1 MAKYLYRLG
10 KWAADNRKKVLL
22 GACGVLVV
30 LVVLALSMGP
40 SFSDKMTIPGT
51 ESQKASKLLTK
62 AFPSTKNA
70 KAQVQVLFK
79 APKHKTLE
87 SKKERKIISETI
99 NDIKKDKAVSSV
111 ASPVV
116 LQNYSKNKR
125 IGYALVT
132 YKSTAKKVSEISK
145 KKILNVVKKARKA
158 GIQTELAGDVSFS
171 SIEVGGVTEG
181 IGVLVAYLVLAVT
194 FTSFLAAGMP
204 ILTALIGLGIGLMG
218 IITATNYM
226 DIASYAL
233 SLSAMLGLA
242 VAIDYALFI
251 ITRFRRELG
260 NGYSIKESVGIA
272 IGTAGNAVVFAG
284 MTVVV
289 ALLGLSV
296 AKIPFLTMMGLSA
309 AFSVFIAILVAILVV
324 PALLGL
330 IGGKIGPSRQN
341 RLLKRLSR
349 VNKKADSSGWGNFVT
364 THPLLVTILSVAILI
379 SMSTPVFHMNL
390 GLPDNGMKSKVTMD
404 RRAYD
409 LQTEAYGKGVHA
421 PLVILAQTSTKTKNA
436 QEAMNATVKE
446 LRSLA
451 NVKSVT
457 PAAPSSLHRVSMI
470 SLIPKTG
477 PNDPK
482 TSALVHAIRKKSM
495 SLQKSQHVKLYVTG
509 ATAVNLDI
517 SQKLSDALPG
527 FCLLIAGFAFILLV
541 VVFRSI
547 LIPLKAVLGFILSLA
562 ATLGF
567 LVFAIQDGHLISMFG
582 FPTSGPILS
591 FLPVIVVGI
600 LFGLAMDYEVFLVS
614 RMREG
619 FIHSGD
625 TKKSVLIGMR
635 ESGSVVTAAGLIM
648 VAVFAGF
655 MMTSEPIIKSMGLS
669 LTVGVLFDAFI
680 VRMTMVPA
688 VITLMGKSAWYLPK
702 WLDKLLPDIDI
713 EGKSILEEEQ
723 KRKKIS

>member
-1 MAKYLYRLG
+1 MAKYLYSLG
-10 KWAADNRKKVLL
+10 KWAADNKKKVLL
-22 GACGVLVV
+22 GACGVLIA

-79 APKHKTLE
+79 APKDKTLE
-87 SKKERKIISETI
+87 SKKEQKIISETI
-99 NDIKKDKAVSSV
+99 NAIKKDKAVSSV
-111 ASPVV
+111 AAPEV

-132 YKSTAKKVSEISK
+132 YKSTATKVSEASK
-145 KKILNVVKKARKA
+145 EKILKVVKKARKA
-158 GIQTELAGDVSFS
+158 GMQTELAGDVSFS

-181 IGVLVAYLVLAVT
+181 IGVLVAFLVLAVT

-218 IITATNYM
+218 IIFATNYM

-251 ITRFRRELG
+251 ITRFRKELG
-260 NGYSIKESVGIA
+260 NGYSIKESIGIA

-296 AKIPFLTMMGLSA
+296 AKIPFLTVMGVSA

-341 RLLKRLSR
+341 KFLKKISR
-349 VNKKADSSGWGNFVT
+349 GNKKVGSNRWGKFVT
-364 THPLLVTILSVAILI
+364 TRPLLVTILFVAILI
-379 SMSTPVFHMNL
+379 SISIPFFHMNL
-390 GLPDNGMKSKVTMD
+390 GLPDNGMKSKTTMD

-409 LQTEAYGKGVHA
+409 LQTEAYGEGVHA
-421 PLVILAQTSTKTKNA
+421 PLVILAQTNTKTKHA
-436 QEAMNATVKE
+436 QEAINRTVKAIS
-446 LRSLA
+446 SLA

-457 PAAPSSLHRVSMI
+457 PAIPSSLHGVYMI
-470 SLIPKTG
+470 SLTPKTG
-477 PNDPK
+477 PNDTK
-482 TSALVHAIRKKSM
+482 TSDLVHAIRKKSL

-509 ATAVNLDI
+509 ATAVNIDI

-527 FCLLIAGFAFILLV
+527 FCLLIVGFAFILLV

-567 LVFAIQDGHLISMFG
+567 LVFAIQDGHLINLFG
-582 FPTSGPILS
+582 FPTSTPILS

-614 RMREG
+614 RMREE

-625 TKKSVLIGMR
+625 AKKSVLIGMR

-655 MMTSEPIIKSMGLS
+655 MMTPEPIIKSMGLS

-680 VRMTMVPA
+680 VRMTIVPA

-702 WLDKLLPDIDI
+702 WLDKILPDLDI

-723 KRKKIS
+723 KRKMIS